1 MTVLEI
7 LLLAVGL
14 SMDSL
19 AVSVAGGAVIRR
31 CTAGGMMKIGL
42 FMGVTQAG
50 LTVVGY
56 LLGAGFQRYIMA
68 FDHWIAFLL
77 LLYLGGKM
85 VWESRKGTEEEC
97 HTDLLD
103 NKTLL
108 GMSVATSID
117 ALAVG
122 ISLALLDSEIV
133 LQASLIGVVTFLMSV
148 FGVYFG
154 SNFGRRID
162 LRLDLIG
169 GLILIGIGVKI
180 LLEHLFFV

>member
-1 MTVLEI
+1 MTILEI

-19 AVSVAGGAVIRR
+19 AVSVAGGAVMRR
-31 CTAGGMMKIGL
+31 LTMGGMVKIGL

-56 LLGAGFQRYIMA
+56 LLGAGFQKYITTI
-68 FDHWIAFLL
+68 DHWIAFLL

-85 VWESRKGTEEEC
+85 IWESRKEGEEEC
-97 HTDLLD
+97 RTDLLD

-133 LQASLIGVVTFLMSV
+133 LEAVLIGVVTFLMSV

-154 SNFGRRID
+154 SSFGRRID
-162 LRLDLIG
+162 LKLDLIG
-169 GLILIGIGVKI
+169 GLILIGIGAKI
-180 LLEHLFFV
+180 LVEHLFFV

>member
-1 MTVLEI
+1 MTIPEI

-19 AVSVAGGAVIRR
+19 AVSVAGGAVMRR
-31 CTAGGMMKIGL
+31 CRAGGMVKIGL
-42 FMGVTQAG
+42 FMGVTQAA
-50 LTVVGY
+50 LTVAGY
-56 LLGAGFQRYIMA
+56 LLGAGFQKYITA
-68 FDHWIAFLL
+68 IDHWIAFLL

-85 VWESRKGTEEEC
+85 IWESRKDGEEEC

-103 NKTLL
+103 NKTLI

-122 ISLALLDSEIV
+122 ISLALLDSEII
-133 LQASLIGVVTFLMSV
+133 LEAALIGVVTFLMSV

-154 SNFGRRID
+154 RTFGRRID
-162 LRLDLIG
+162 LKLDLIG

>member
-31 CTAGGMMKIGL
+31 CTAGGMIKIGL

-85 VWESRKGTEEEC
+85 VWENRKGTEEEC

-154 SNFGRRID
+154 SSFGRRID